1 MNLIPA
7 NHRTR
12 PDIWLKYCT
21 CVYIHVCARA
31 HAHTHTHIHTLP
43 DSEDGRA
50 FLNSLLSVLAK
61 FEYEPTQ
68 KMRPN

>member
-1 MNLIPA
+1 M
-7 NHRTR
+7 
-12 PDIWLKYCT
+12 
-21 CVYIHVCARA
+21 
-31 HAHTHTHIHTLP
+31 HAHVRARTYTHTLP
-43 DSEDGRA
+43 DSEDGKG

>member
-1 MNLIPA
+1 M
-7 NHRTR
+7 
-12 PDIWLKYCT
+12 
-21 CVYIHVCARA
+21 YIFMCAHVR
-31 HAHTHTHIHTLP
+31 THTHTLP